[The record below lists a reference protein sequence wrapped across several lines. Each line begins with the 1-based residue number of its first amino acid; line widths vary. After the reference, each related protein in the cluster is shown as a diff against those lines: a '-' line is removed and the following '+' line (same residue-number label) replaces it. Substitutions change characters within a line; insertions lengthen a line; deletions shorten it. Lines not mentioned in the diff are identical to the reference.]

1 MKKKRVV
8 SFGEVMLRFSAPDY
22 QKIEQAEQFDLSYG
36 GSEMN
41 VSASLA
47 RFGIDACHVTVF
59 PKNLIGEKA
68 ANYLKQL
75 NLDTR
80 YVVEKGQR
88 MGLYYIEKG
97 ASMRASQIVYDRENS
112 AFQNLDPAWFDW
124 EEILNE
130 TDWFHWSGIT
140 AALSQS
146 AATACLDAVKTA
158 QKLGITVSSDIYYRS
173 DQWKY
178 GKKPQDVLPE
188 LASYSNVLLANEANM
203 HELLGAPLSSGH
215 KSFERT
221 SHDTM
226 KMYQRINKVVNTNRV
241 QISSHHNKI
250 SSMLYDGEKLLTS
263 QENDITYIV
272 DRVGG
277 GDAFLGGFI
286 YGQLIYEDDLKSICF
301 GTAAS
306 ALKHTIP
313 GDINLAGIEEIEN
326 VMLGDSSGRI
336 KR

>member
-1 MKKKRVV
+1 MKPKKVV
-8 SFGEVMLRFSAPDY
+8 SFGEVMLRFSAPNY
-22 QKIEQAEQFDLSYG
+22 QKIEQAKRFELSYG

-47 RFGIDACHVTVF
+47 RFGLEACHITVF
-59 PKNLIGEKA
+59 PKNLIGQKA
-68 ANYLKQL
+68 INYLKEL

-80 YVVEKGQR
+80 FVKLCGDR

-112 AFQNLDPAWFDW
+112 AFQNLDPEWFDW
-124 EEILNE
+124 EEILSGA
-130 TDWFHWSGIT
+130 DWFHWSGIT

-158 QKLGITVSSDIYYRS
+158 QKLGVTVSSDIYYRS

-178 GKKPQDVLPE
+178 GKKPQEILPD
-188 LASYSNVLLANEANM
+188 LASYSNVLLANALNM
-203 HELLGAPLSSGH
+203 RDLLGMEMPEGEDQ
-215 KSFERT
+215 FERT
-221 SHDTM
+221 CRNTM
-226 KMYQRINKVVNTNRV
+226 DQYPTIKKVVNTERI
-241 QISSHHNKI
+241 QISSHHNKL
-250 SSMLYDGEKLLTS
+250 SSMLFDGEKLLNS
-263 QENDITYIV
+263 QETDISYIV

-286 YGQLIYEDDLKSICF
+286 YGQLMYEDNLKSIRF

-306 ALKHTIP
+306 ALKHTIE
-313 GDINLAGIEEIEN
+313 GDINLADVSEIER
-326 VMLGDSSGRI
+326 VMEGDFSGKL